1 MTLAMTIRI
10 AGTPPEHNRN
20 LTKGFLHQK
29 RVKKAYLTPG
39 LTLKMTLTSG
49 SETQAYMAVLPTC
62 TIPLSK
68 LFSGLLFPLS
78 FTNFHLLVTGTIQ
91 VDFTVGMAHSL
102 GFSPVTFKN
111 GTL

>member
-1 MTLAMTIRI
+1 MTLKI

-49 SETQAYMAVLPTC
+49 SETQAYMAVLPFC
-62 TIPLSK
+62 SGLFSK
-68 LFSGLLFPLS
+68 LFSRLLFPLS
-78 FTNFHLLVTGTIQ
+78 FANYHRMVAGIFQTGFIA
-91 VDFTVGMAHSL
+91 GMAYSL

-111 GTL
+111 EIL

>member
-1 MTLAMTIRI
+1 MTLAMTLKI
-10 AGTPPEHNRN
+10 AGTPPERNRN

-29 RVKKAYLTPG
+29 WVKKACLTPG

-62 TIPLSK
+62 TMPSPK
-68 LFSGLLFPLS
+68 LFPGLLFPLS
-78 FTNFHLLVTGTIQ
+78 FTNFHLLGTGINQ
-91 VDFTVGMAHSL
+91 ADFTVGMAHSL
-102 GFSPVTFKN
+102 GFSPITFKN

>member
-1 MTLAMTIRI
+1 MTIRI

-29 RVKKAYLTPG
+29 RVEKAYLTPG

-49 SETQAYMAVLPTC
+49 SETQAYMAVLPFC
-62 TIPLSK
+62 TRWFSK
-68 LFSGLLFPLS
+68 LFSRLLFPLS
-78 FTNFHLLVTGTIQ
+78 FANFHLLATGINQ
-91 VDFTVGMAHSL
+91 ADFTVGMARSL